1 MYTVYISSRPFRRR
15 YGYKP
20 SLSIRLCVR
29 VLIFI
34 TIHIS
39 RPVQK
44 RRFWHWIK
52 TWEDQAVVWRP
63 YIQSLQNWNLFL
75 PFSLSLSFLPS
86 TLLLWGNKITTKKKE
101 RKRAKG
107 QLYNVNTL
115 TYKYTFQ
122 TSRKKREKRSPKR
135 ILVLWDSVFFK
146 RGEYYLIFLLLLFF
160 QSIWA
165 LFSFH
170 FFKDSSPVSPSQ
182 LKFGTIMV
190 TVTVS

>member
-1 MYTVYISSRPFRRR
+1 M
-15 YGYKP
+15 
-20 SLSIRLCVR
+20 R

-52 TWEDQAVVWRP
+52 TWEGQAVVWRP

-75 PFSLSLSFLPS
+75 SFSLSLSFLPP
-86 TLLLWGNKITTKKKE
+86 TLLLWGNKITTKKKG

-135 ILVLWDSVFFK
+135 ILVLWDSVFSKEENIILFF
-146 RGEYYLIFLLLLFF
+146 YYFFF

>member
-1 MYTVYISSRPFRRR
+1 M
-15 YGYKP
+15 
-20 SLSIRLCVR
+20 R

-52 TWEDQAVVWRP
+52 TWEGQAVVWRP

-75 PFSLSLSFLPS
+75 SFSLSLSFLSP
-86 TLLLWGNKITTKKKE
+86 TLLLWGNKITTKKKG

-135 ILVLWDSVFFK
+135 ILVLWDSVFSKEENIILFF
-146 RGEYYLIFLLLLFF
+146 YYFFF